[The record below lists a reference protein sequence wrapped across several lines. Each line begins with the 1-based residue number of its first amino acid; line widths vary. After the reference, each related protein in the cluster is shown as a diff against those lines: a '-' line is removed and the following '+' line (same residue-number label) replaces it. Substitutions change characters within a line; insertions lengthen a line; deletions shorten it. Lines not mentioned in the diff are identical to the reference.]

1 MQGPRRRAFI
11 PAATLSV
18 AGLFAVPQSA
28 LADVLAPNAPASSSA
43 TAAQTMYYVMGILGL
58 LVSLAVLVTIVRAV
72 RSSGGGAAE
81 PERRTRGTVGVQRR
95 VGFGLGAAVLV
106 IFIVGIVFTER
117 ARSVDAS
124 ETGAKPITI
133 QVDGQQWL
141 WRYEYPP
148 ASNASADGFNSD
160 QPYSYYDLVIPVD
173 TPVTLDV
180 SSTDVLH
187 RWWVPAL
194 AKPLEAIPGDTNSTT
209 FTPNQ
214 IGTFHGRSTAFSGQ
228 GYATMRIAVHVVS
241 TEDYQAFLKLRTAD
255 IKAAR
260 DAVQSRVDD
269 GTAPGVTLR

>member
-1 MQGPRRRAFI
+1 MG
-11 PAATLSV
+11 
-18 AGLFAVPQSA
+18 GLFVVPTTA
-28 LADVLAPNAPASSSA
+28 LADVLAPDAPASSGA
-43 TAAQTMYYVMGILGL
+43 TAAQTMYYVMGALGL
-58 LVSLAVLVTIVRAV
+58 LVSLGVLVTIVRAV
-72 RSSGGGAAE
+72 RSSRGRDAEAA
-81 PERRTRGTVGVQRR
+81 RRTRGTIGVQRR

-124 ETGAKPITI
+124 ESGAKPITI

-148 ASNASADGFNSD
+148 AADASADGFNTD

-173 TPVTLDV
+173 TPVTLEV

-194 AKPLEAIPGDTNSTT
+194 TKPIEAVPGDTNAAT
-209 FTPNQ
+209 FVPDE
-214 IGTFHGRSTAFSGQ
+214 IGTYYGRSTAYSGQ
-228 GYATMRIAVHVVS
+228 GYATMRTAVEVVS
-241 TEDYQAFLKLRTAD
+241 EEDYQAFLKQRTAD

-269 GTAPGVTLR
+269 GTAPGVALR